1 MNALA
6 SLAKACLAK
15 GQAYLGDGNVDA
27 AAEEF
32 ARILNDGSEGMDKI
46 NALYGYAECYRQ
58 RGQWEEALTHYRAV
72 LCEFPLHDG
81 ALHRIQEIEGMKVER
96 EEQQGQREDGAADM
110 KRGDAAAAMK
120 RGDATKRG
128 DGAATKWGDGAAATK
143 RARTTF

>member
-27 AAEEF
+27 AANEF

-58 RGQWEEALTHYRAV
+58 RGQWEEAWTHYRAV

-81 ALHRIQEIEGMKVER
+81 ALHRIQEIEGMKVKR
-96 EEQQGQREDGAADM
+96 EEQGQREDGAATKREDAT
-110 KRGDAAAAMK
+110 KRGDGAAAMK

-128 DGAATKWGDGAAATK
+128 DGAAATK

>member
-1 MNALA
+1 MNA
-6 SLAKACLAK
+6 LAKACLAK

-58 RGQWEEALTHYRAV
+58 RGQWGEAWTHYRAV

-81 ALHRIQEIEGMKVER
+81 ALHRIQEIEGMNVKR
-96 EEQQGQREDGAADM
+96 EEQGQREDG
-110 KRGDAAAAMK
+110 AAAMK
-120 RGDATKRG
+120 RGDATK
-128 DGAATKWGDGAAATK
+128 WGDGAAAMK